1 MFTLKSFQKQYET
14 DTKDFTIRGKSFRF
28 FVARSLE
35 SFVDPQ
41 NIFNDFPLW
50 IKIWEASIILAD
62 YLAGLRVEPDK
73 RFLEIGCG
81 VGLVGIVASAFGHHV
96 TATEYNPDALNFA
109 RANALLNKAS
119 NIEIKEMNWNKPQIQ
134 GSFNTIIGSE
144 ITYKE
149 SNFQPILNLF
159 RTYLNDCGE
168 IILAE
173 GMRKTSMEFMRRM
186 GDSFD
191 IKAQKKVFRSKE
203 KEIMVMLC
211 RMRLKL

>member
-1 MFTLKSFQKQYET
+1 MFTLESFQKQYET
-14 DTKDFTIRGKSFRF
+14 ETKDLTIRGRSFEF

-35 SFVDPQ
+35 SFVDSQ
-41 NIFNDFPLW
+41 DIFNDFPLW

-62 YLAGLRVEPDK
+62 YLAGLRVEPEK

-109 RANALLNKAS
+109 HANALLNKAS
-119 NIEIKEMNWNKPQIQ
+119 NIVITEMNWNKPQLQ
-134 GSFNTIIGSE
+134 GSFDTIIGSE
-144 ITYKE
+144 IIYKK
-149 SNFQPILNLF
+149 SDFQPILNLF
-159 RTYLNDCGE
+159 RTYLKDGGE

-173 GMRKTSMEFMRRM
+173 GIRKTSMEFMRQM

-191 IKAQKKVFRSKE
+191 IKAQKKVFRSKD

-211 RMRLKL
+211 RMRLKI

>member
-1 MFTLKSFQKQYET
+1 MFTLESFQKRYET
-14 DTKDFTIRGKSFRF
+14 ETKDLTIKDKNFRF

-35 SFVDPQ
+35 SFVDPED
-41 NIFNDFPLW
+41 IFNDFPLW

-62 YLAGLRVEPDK
+62 YIAGLQVEPEK

-96 TATEYNPDALNFA
+96 TATEYNSDALNFA

-119 NIEIKEMNWNKPQIQ
+119 NIEIKEMNWNKPQLKD
-134 GSFNTIIGSE
+134 SFDTIIGSE
-144 ITYKE
+144 IIYKE
-149 SNFQPILNLF
+149 SDFPSISNLF
-159 RTYLNDCGE
+159 RTYLKDGGE

-173 GMRKTSMEFMRRM
+173 RIRKTSMEFMRQM

-191 IKAQKKVFRSKE
+191 IKAQKRIFRSKDR
-203 KEIMVMLC
+203 EIMFMLC